1 MILIS
6 TLERSWK
13 RWRLFLRN
21 KRRFHGLVRF
31 NKTVKIIEGSAFE
44 GADSI
49 GDGSTFA
56 GKMGYGSYLCEDC
69 HIVGEIGRFTS
80 IAAEVRSAQ
89 GVHPMEAPF
98 ATTSPMFYSL
108 RKQTMTTFS
117 TEQRFD
123 ELRPPVKIG
132 NDCWIGAR
140 VFLAGGVTIGDGAI
154 LLAGAVVT
162 KDIPPFAIAGG
173 VPARVLRYRY
183 DEGTIAFLLRT
194 QWWNQPLDWLR
205 ANSHLLCD
213 IEELKKTLNEA

>member
-1 MILIS
+1 MLLIS
-6 TLERSWK
+6 SLERSWK
-13 RWRLFLRN
+13 RLTLFLRN

-31 NKTVKIIEGSAFE
+31 NKTVKIVEGSSFE
-44 GADSI
+44 GSDSI
-49 GDGSTFA
+49 GDGSVFA
-56 GKMGYGSYLCEDC
+56 GKMGYGSYLCEGC

-89 GVHPMEAPF
+89 GIHPIEAPF

-108 RKQTMTTFS
+108 RKQTMTTFA

-162 KDIPPFAIAGG
+162 KDIPPYAIAGG

-183 DEGTIAFLLRT
+183 DEETIAFLLRT